1 MSGESVPE
9 GTVRDAGWRGDAPPS
24 TSRPSRRIIGR
35 LGDFGPVLALLA
47 LAGLYAVIAPN
58 FLTVFNLTNV
68 LTQVSIVAIAGVGM
82 TMVILVAGIDL
93 SVGSV
98 VALTGC
104 LAAMTLTNVVGD
116 HTFGNAAVAVFVAL
130 AVGVLVGVVNGLL
143 VTMGQVPAFIATL
156 ATLVAVRG
164 VALLITDAAPV
175 SIPQG
180 PYVEI
185 GRGFVGPVP
194 VPVIIMILV
203 FTAGYVV
210 LHRMRIGRRIYAV
223 GGNMESARLSGVRV
237 NRVLVFAFA
246 ASGLCA
252 GTAGVIV
259 SSKLAGGLP
268 AGANG
273 FELDVIAAVVVGGT
287 SLFGGRGRLL
297 GTFVGA
303 LLIGVLGNGLVLM
316 NVSDYWQRIL
326 TGAVIVGAVILD
338 RVVRGRST

>member
-1 MSGESVPE
+1 MIPE
-9 GTVRDAGWRGDAPPS
+9 GAPGGVARSAGWRNAPPS
-24 TSRPSRRIIGR
+24 TISPRPSLLARV
-35 LGDFGPVLALLA
+35 GDLGPVLALIA
-47 LAGLYAVIAPN
+47 VAGLYAIIAPN

-68 LTQVSIVAIAGVGM
+68 LTQVSIVAIAGVGV

-98 VALTGC
+98 IALSGC
-104 LAAMTLTNVVGD
+104 LAALTLTDVGQP
-116 HTFGNAAVAVFVAL
+116 HSLTQAAVAVLV
-130 AVGVLVGVVNGLL
+130 AVGVGLLVGLFNGLL
-143 VTMGQVPAFIATL
+143 VTVGMVPAFIATL

-164 VALLITDAAPV
+164 IALLITQAAPV
-175 SIPQG
+175 TIPDG
-180 PYVEI
+180 PYVDI
-185 GRGFVGPVP
+185 GRGKLGPIP
-194 VPVIIMILV
+194 IPVIVMGFV
-203 FTAGYVV
+203 FAVGYVI

-223 GGNMESARLSGVRV
+223 GGNLEAARLSGVRV
-237 NRVLVFAFA
+237 NRVLLFVFG

-252 GTAGVIV
+252 GISGVIV

-268 AGANG
+268 AGGNG

-303 LLIGVLGNGLVLM
+303 LLIGILGNGLVLM

-326 TGAVIVGAVILD
+326 TGAVIVGAVIID
-338 RVVRGRST
+338 RVVRGRAT

>member
-1 MSGESVPE
+1 MVNETVPAGADRE
-9 GTVRDAGWRGDAPPS
+9 AGWRTAPPS
-24 TSRPSRRIIGR
+24 TSPSRRALVARFGE
-35 LGDFGPVLALLA
+35 LGPVLALLA
-47 LAGLYAVIAPN
+47 LVVLYAVIAPN

-93 SVGSV
+93 SVGSIM
-98 VALTGC
+98 ALSGC
-104 LAAMTLTNVVGD
+104 LAAMTLTNAGD
-116 HTFGNAAVAVFVAL
+116 THTLGGAIVAIVVAL
-130 AVGVLVGVVNGLL
+130 ATGLGVGVVNGIL
-143 VTMGQVPAFIATL
+143 VTLGQVPAFIATL

-164 VALLITDAAPV
+164 VALLITQAAPV
-175 SIPQG
+175 SIPPG

-194 VPVIIMILV
+194 IPVIIMAVV
-203 FTAGYVV
+203 FAIGYVV

-223 GGNMESARLSGVRV
+223 GGNIEAARLSGVRV
-237 NRVLVFAFA
+237 NRVLLFVFA

-252 GTAGVIV
+252 GIAGMVV

-268 AGANG
+268 AGSNG

-297 GTFVGA
+297 GTFIGA

-338 RVVRGRST
+338 RVVRGRAR

>member
-1 MSGESVPE
+1 V
-9 GTVRDAGWRGDAPPS
+9 GD
-24 TSRPSRRIIGR
+24 
-35 LGDFGPVLALLA
+35 LGPVLALLA
-47 LAGLYAVIAPN
+47 LIGLYSAIAPN

-104 LAAMTLTNVVGD
+104 LAALTLTNAGEYHTVGQ
-116 HTFGNAAVAVFVAL
+116 AVIAILVAT
-130 AVGVLVGVVNGLL
+130 GVGLL
-143 VTMGQVPAFIATL
+143 VGLVNGFLVTVGQVPAFIATL

-164 VALLITDAAPV
+164 VTLLITDAAPV
-175 SIPQG
+175 SIPDG
-180 PYVEI
+180 PYIDI

-194 VPVIIMILV
+194 IPVIVMILV
-203 FTAGYVV
+203 FAVGYVI

-223 GGNMESARLSGVRV
+223 GGNIEAARLSGVRV
-237 NRVLVFAFA
+237 NRVLLFVFAA
-246 ASGLCA
+246 AGLCA
-252 GTAGVIV
+252 GISGVIV

-338 RVVRGRST
+338 RLVRGRSA

>member
-1 MSGESVPE
+1 MASETTPNGVV
-9 GTVRDAGWRGDAPPS
+9 GDAGWRGDTPPS
-24 TSRPSRRIIGR
+24 GTRPSRSIGAR
-35 LGDFGPVLALLA
+35 LGDLGPVLALILI
-47 LAGLYAVIAPN
+47 AGLYSVIAPN

-104 LAAMTLTNVVGD
+104 LAALTLTNAVGE
-116 HTFGNAAVAVFVAL
+116 HTFGNAAVAVIVALVVGL
-130 AVGVLVGVVNGLL
+130 AVGLLNGVLV
-143 VTMGQVPAFIATL
+143 TIGQVPAFIATL

-164 VALLITDAAPV
+164 VALLITQAAPV
-175 SIPQG
+175 SIPEG
-180 PYVEI
+180 PYVDI

-194 VPVIIMILV
+194 IPVIIMIVV
-203 FTAGYVV
+203 FAIGYVI
-210 LHRMRIGRRIYAV
+210 LHRLRIGRRIYAV
-223 GGNMESARLSGVRV
+223 GGNIEAARLSGVRV
-237 NRVLVFAFA
+237 NRVLIFVFA

-252 GTAGVIV
+252 GIAGVIV

-268 AGANG
+268 AGANS

-297 GTFVGA
+297 GTFIGA

-338 RVVRGRST
+338 RVVRGRAA

>member
-1 MSGESVPE
+1 MTE
-9 GTVRDAGWRGDAPPS
+9 GRAAREVAQGAGWRDAPPS
-24 TSRPSRRIIGR
+24 TSSGRRVSLAGR
-35 LGDFGPVLALLA
+35 LGELGPVIALVA
-47 LAGLYAVIAPN
+47 LVALYSVIAPN

-98 VALTGC
+98 VALSGC
-104 LAAMTLTNVVGD
+104 LAALTLTSTGAT
-116 HTFGNAAVAVFVAL
+116 HSLGNAAVAVLVATG
-130 AVGVLVGVVNGLL
+130 VGMLVGLINGLL
-143 VTMGQVPAFIATL
+143 VTIGQVPAFIATL

-164 VALLITDAAPV
+164 VALLITQAAPV
-175 SIPQG
+175 PIPEG
-180 PYVEI
+180 PYIEI

-194 VPVIIMILV
+194 VPVIIMLAV
-203 FTAGYVV
+203 FAVGYII

-223 GGNMESARLSGVRV
+223 GGNIEAARLSGVRV
-237 NRVLVFAFA
+237 NRVLIFVFA

-252 GTAGVIV
+252 GISAVVV

-338 RVVRGRST
+338 RVVRGRSK